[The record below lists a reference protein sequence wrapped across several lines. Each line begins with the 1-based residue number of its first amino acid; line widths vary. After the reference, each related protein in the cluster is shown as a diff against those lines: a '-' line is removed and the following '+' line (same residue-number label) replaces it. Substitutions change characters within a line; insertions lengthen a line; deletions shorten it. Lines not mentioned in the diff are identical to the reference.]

1 MAKGKLRCG
10 YTTGT
15 CAAIAAKAA
24 VKTLLEKNDV
34 IREQIITPNKTKVSV
49 EIDRLVILAKTIA
62 KPVTLPVITSLGI
75 KKKYMAILMINIA
88 SVIVKKLFNVFVFIC
103 KTSTFY
109 YAKKSVKKEE
119 YYLFFASVLLNLSLR
134 FVD

>member
-1 MAKGKLRCG
+1 
-10 YTTGT
+10 
-15 CAAIAAKAA
+15 
-24 VKTLLEKNDV
+24 
-34 IREQIITPNKTKVSV
+34 
-49 EIDRLVILAKTIA
+49 VILAKTIA

-75 KKKYMAILMINIA
+75 KKKYMATLMINMA

-119 YYLFFASVLLNLSLR
+119 HYLNVIKLRDDEPSRYYCLDGIFI
-134 FVD
+134 